1 MDVTPPAKRIIANSA
16 ERELPLPKLL
26 HRSMNN
32 LNIIPRNNNLA
43 VPTDRNEF
51 PATILL

>member
-1 MDVTPPAKRIIANSA
+1 MANAAKG
-16 ERELPLPKLL
+16 ELPLPKLL

-32 LNIIPRNNNLA
+32 LDIIPRNNNLS